1 MQVRLGV
8 TTNVAWF
15 FYVNPKR
22 WNPEVWLNQYDTLHL
37 LIGHRIDIDPRLNN
51 NDTEQFKLIV
61 ILIFR
66 YKEAKVFD
74 DENIKYLD
82 MNIAMMFRYIWYG
95 TFDVMNN
102 GTIVDMDQ
110 VNNAWI
116 QAGGDHDKFVAFK
129 YV

>member
-1 MQVRLGV
+1 MK
-8 TTNVAWF
+8 F
-15 FYVNPKR
+15 S
-22 WNPEVWLNQYDTLHL
+22 H
-37 LIGHRIDIDPRLNN
+37 
-51 NDTEQFKLIV
+51 
-61 ILIFR
+61 LIFR

-95 TFDVMNN
+95 TFDVMKN

-110 VNNAWI
+110 VDNAWI
-116 QAGGDHDKFVAFK
+116 QSGGNHNKFVTFK